1 MTMDVR
7 LPPTEQAPA
16 LAREWVGAAL
26 EDASPKR
33 VDTARLLVSELVSNS
48 VRHADLAGDDSI
60 LLSLEIAER
69 RVRVEVTDPGPGFE
83 ALPSPESHLDG
94 GYGLVLV
101 DQMADRWGVRSQG
114 VASVWFELEA
124 R

>member
-1 MTMDVR
+1 MDVR

-16 LAREWVGAAL
+16 LAREWVGVAL
-26 EDASPKR
+26 GDVPPSR
-33 VDTARLLVSELVSNS
+33 VETARLLVSELVSNS
-48 VRHADLAGDDSI
+48 VRHADLAMQDSI
-60 LLSLEIAER
+60 LLSLEVAEK

-83 ALPSPESHLDG
+83 PLPSPEPHLDG

-124 R
+124 G